1 MLSRQLFARSFA
13 ASRGLDALYG
23 RPLRIV
29 HVTFDVTRET
39 LADQHVNS
47 AILVTS
53 WYHTGRALAV
63 FRKVW
68 PEVAWGAHGVFPGD
82 TLAKSVPIYEAGSI
96 LAEYVKRAWYAVRYW
111 A

>member
-1 MLSRQLFARSFA
+1 MCVWQHDGKCADDARD
-13 ASRGLDALYG
+13 ASG
-23 RPLRIV
+23 PEV
-29 HVTFDVTRET
+29 
-39 LADQHVNS
+39 QS

-68 PEVAWGAHGVFPGD
+68 PEVTWGAQGVFPGD

-96 LAEYVKRAWYAVRYW
+96 LAEYVKRAWYAVRYR